1 MLRVYAE
8 KYITLGRA
16 IFDAENIFNITDQM
30 PEHGLPQEDLSEN
43 QRERVHYYILSMV
56 DLCKEIN
63 LPISGKLLSAYK
75 NDIPRSGGEFN
86 IIVRAIYAELDGK
99 LFLFVTPEREKYYEL
114 VLNSTISS
122 RFPLATKEI
131 ISAGNCYAAAQ
142 YTASVFHAMRA
153 AEVGVR
159 AFAVD
164 LGVTFP
170 FLIELAEWGS
180 IVGEIEPKIDAIKKA
195 QRSAKRDEDLKF
207 YSEAA
212 SQFRY
217 FNNGWRIRVAHAR
230 ERYEEDDARKILTHV
245 IDFFE
250 TVAKRLKE

>member
-1 MLRVYAE
+1 
-8 KYITLGRA
+8 
-16 IFDAENIFNITDQM
+16 
-30 PEHGLPQEDLSEN
+30 
-43 QRERVHYYILSMV
+43 
-56 DLCKEIN
+56 
-63 LPISGKLLSAYK
+63 
-75 NDIPRSGGEFN
+75 
-86 IIVRAIYAELDGK
+86 
-99 LFLFVTPEREKYYEL
+99 
-114 VLNSTISS
+114 
-122 RFPLATKEI
+122 
-131 ISAGNCYAAAQ
+131 
-142 YTASVFHAMRA
+142 MRA